1 MKLVALEKVCLKE
14 INKNINFNLCFY
26 LILDLSF
33 PYILKMYVKRH
44 SLTNYGGNTWAYLT
58 GFEQVVTDGT
68 ATYYAIDWGSSHI
81 VKFNDY
87 WEYQN
92 YQNLSFPQPFTTKF
106 VNGYFYFSS
115 NDYFYKTNSN
125 FSLINSY
132 EKKGAGYRQFIFD
145 SNSSKFYVAAY
156 SLNRIDIFD
165 ASCSFL
171 QSIQLGFGPF
181 GLAYVNGLLY
191 TGHEDSNKQISV
203 IKNGKIIRDFNVSQC
218 NSSLISGITMDSF
231 GYMAISCSDS
241 KLITVYDLNGNYM
254 NTKISTSLTPYITSI
269 DSNGRYVIMTMYSL
283 DIYY

>member
-1 MKLVALEKVCLKE
+1 MKLVALEKVCLRKKK
-14 INKNINFNLCFY
+14 KNINFNLCFY

-44 SLTNYGGNTWAYLT
+44 SLTNYGGKTWGYLT

-68 ATYYAIDWGSSHI
+68 ATYYVIDHSRI

-92 YQNLSFPQPFTTKF
+92 YQNLPHSGTCTAKYIF
-106 VNGYFYFSS
+106 GYFYFSS
-115 NDYFYKTNSN
+115 YEHFYKTNSN

-132 EKKGAGYRQFIFD
+132 ENKKAGYYQFIFD
-145 SNSSKFYVAAY
+145 SNSSKFYVAAHW
-156 SLNRIDIFD
+156 LDRIDIFNT
-165 ASCSFL
+165 SCSLL
-171 QSIQLGFGPF
+171 QSIQLGFAPF

-191 TGHEDSNKQISV
+191 TGHRDSSKQISV
-203 IKNGKIIRDFNVSQC
+203 KKNGKIIRDFNVSQC

-231 GYMAISCSDS
+231 GYMAISCYDS

-254 NTKISTSLTPYITSI
+254 NTQISTSSTPIITSV
-269 DSNGRYVIMTMYSL
+269 DSKGRYVTITYKSL